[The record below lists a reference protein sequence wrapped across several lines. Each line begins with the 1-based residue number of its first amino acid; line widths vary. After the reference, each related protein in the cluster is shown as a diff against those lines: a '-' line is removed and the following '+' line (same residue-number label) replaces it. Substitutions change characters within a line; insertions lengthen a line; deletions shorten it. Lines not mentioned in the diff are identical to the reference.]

1 MKFPIKDFFSKLW
14 IWSHE
19 EILNR
24 KLHFLSSDNI
34 IDTIITKKK
43 RRAKNGARRNP
54 SIMEISTK
62 NKTLVCKEDQHANP
76 AKKV

>member
-34 IDTIITKKK
+34 IDTIIRKKK
-43 RRAKNGARRNP
+43 RRAKNGA
-54 SIMEISTK
+54 
-62 NKTLVCKEDQHANP
+62 
-76 AKKV
+76 